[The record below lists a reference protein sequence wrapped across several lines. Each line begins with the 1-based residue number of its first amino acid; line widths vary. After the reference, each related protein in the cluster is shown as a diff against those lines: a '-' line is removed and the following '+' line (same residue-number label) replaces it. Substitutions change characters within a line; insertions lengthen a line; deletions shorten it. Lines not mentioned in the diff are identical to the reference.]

1 MKKMFRKLSGIA
13 VLAFVVMGSSSCGKV
28 EESSPVVRPVKT
40 IVLDE
45 SGRVG
50 VRAFPGVVQAAQRAK
65 LSFRVS
71 GPLIELPIYEGQQV
85 SAGQLLAQIDP
96 RDYETA
102 VQNIEARLADLE
114 AQYKAMQS
122 ARPED
127 IRRLEAGLAAAQ
139 SKLLEATASFRRYQR
154 LYENNNIS
162 KAEYDQARA
171 ARDVAEAE
179 VQAAEESLQVAR
191 SGARP
196 EDMEAMEARIRALE
210 SDLKNAKDRLEDTSL
225 RAPYN
230 GIVAERYVENYE
242 FVSAFNNILSLQ
254 DITTVEIVAQIP
266 ENILARA
273 RARERNSRATFRASF
288 PSIPGLE
295 LDAVPTEFAAEADPV
310 TRTYDVTFQCRQ
322 PDDVNILAGM
332 TAEIQGT
339 GAGIETSG
347 WLVPVSAIF
356 GDATGSNVW
365 VLDEGASTARKVP
378 VELGE
383 PREDGIW
390 VVSGLESGMRLIT
403 AGAQFLSENQP
414 VRPVTDELRDRR

>member
-1 MKKMFRKLSGIA
+1 MKQRMKTLSIILTLSFS
-13 VLAFVVMGSSSCGKV
+13 VLVPSSCRT
-28 EESSPVVRPVKT
+28 EEEIDEVVRPVKT
-40 IVLDE
+40 IVLED
-45 SGRVG
+45 SGRVR
-50 VRAFPGVVQAAQRAK
+50 VRSFPGVVQAAQRAK

-71 GPLIELPIYEGQQV
+71 GPLVQLPIYEGQQV

-96 RDYETA
+96 RDYQTA
-102 VQNIEARLADLE
+102 ERNMEARLADLN

-127 IRRLEAGLAAAQ
+127 IRRLQAALAASQ

-179 VQAAEESLQVAR
+179 VNSAEESLQIAR

-210 SDLKNAKDRLEDTSL
+210 SDLQNAKDRLEDTSL
-225 RAPYN
+225 RAPYD

-254 DITTVEIVAQIP
+254 DISSIEIVAQLP
-266 ENILARA
+266 ESILAHA
-273 RARERNSRATFRASF
+273 KEGSRATFRASF
-288 PSIPGLE
+288 PSIAGLE
-295 LDAVPTEFAAEADPV
+295 LDAVPTEYAAEADPV
-310 TRTYDVTFQCRQ
+310 TRTYDVTFRCPQ
-322 PDDVNILAGM
+322 PESANVFAGM
-332 TAEIQGT
+332 TAEIQITGT
-339 GAGIETSG
+339 GIEVPG
-347 WLVPVSAIF
+347 WIIPVSAIF
-356 GDATGSNVW
+356 GDSTGSNVW
-365 VLDEGASTARKVP
+365 VLDEGAKTARKVP

-383 PREDGIW
+383 PSGDGIW
-390 VVSGLESGMRLIT
+390 VVSGLAPGMRVVT
-403 AGAQFLSENQP
+403 AGAQFLSEDQL
-414 VRPVTDELRDRR
+414 VRVITDELRDRR